1 MKNQALLRNVCFAG
15 NLGHGKTL
23 LIDMLVQ
30 QTHIRK
36 WDLDKNYRWMDSR
49 YDEQD
54 REMTIKMKTLSLLLP
69 DFKDKN
75 YVINIIDTPGHPNLV
90 GELVAALRV
99 SDGVAL
105 VVDVIEGV
113 MMVDEKIIRHI
124 VRENLDIVVVINKI
138 DRLIV

>member
-75 YVINIIDTPGHPNLV
+75 YVINIVDTPGHPNLV

-113 MMVDEKIIRHI
+113 MMVDEKIIRHV

>member
-113 MMVDEKIIRHI
+113 MMVDEKIIRHV